1 MQFVYPVIFYLV
13 LGILLPALVIIA
25 LWARWQRQRDLRVF
39 GNQSL
44 VDQLIQDLSNTRR
57 VLKGL
62 ALLAGLFLL
71 GLSLAGPQYGV
82 KMVEVLRQGVDVIII
97 LDVSQSMLAEDVRPN
112 RLERAQQELGAF
124 IDHLGGDRVGI
135 IAFAGSAQVACPL
148 TTDYVA
154 AKMFL
159 NYLSPQSVS
168 VAGTELGTA
177 IRAGLEIFPEGSE
190 GYRVLVLLTDGEDH
204 DSKVIEAAQEAKAAG
219 VKILSIGFGSPGGEP
234 IPIRNAKGE
243 IVDYVKDKNGK
254 TVMSRLDEA
263 TLKKITDMTGG
274 VYLPAHHGSLEAKQI
289 VDLIA
294 QMRKREVTGGQYGAN
309 ENRYQYVLLPALL
322 LLLFAFWLPKR
333 KGSWLTIFLV
343 MLLLPQLAWAGTAE
357 EVNKGN
363 RKYKQGKYEE
373 ALEAYR
379 EAQIK
384 SPDEPKVNYNIGNSL
399 HQQERFD
406 EAEKSYQRALKSKH
420 EKMRAEILYNLGNT
434 YFASQKYQEAAKHYR
449 EALKLAPQDED
460 TIYNLAQTIQMLKNP
475 SSQQE
480 QQNKDDKQD
489 QKNQQQQSAGG
500 RKKEQDLK
508 DQDPRKS
515 KDESEPDQ
523 ADDKGEQKADS
534 GQEQNTPEEKEP
546 KKPRPGEMRPE
557 EAETILDAVR
567 EAEKDAHRKRMQKRQ
582 QQPEG
587 RRKATW

>member
-274 VYLPAHHGSLEAKQI
+274 ILTGASRQLRSQTNCGSYSANAKTGGDRRTI
-289 VDLIA
+289 
-294 QMRKREVTGGQYGAN
+294 RSKRESLSICT
-309 ENRYQYVLLPALL
+309 
-322 LLLFAFWLPKR
+322 FARVIIIAFC
-333 KGSWLTIFLV
+333 FLV
-343 MLLLPQLAWAGTAE
+343 TKPERFL
-357 EVNKGN
+357 
-363 RKYKQGKYEE
+363 
-373 ALEAYR
+373 
-379 EAQIK
+379 
-384 SPDEPKVNYNIGNSL
+384 VNYISGYAIITAISL
-399 HQQERFD
+399 GRHGR
-406 EAEKSYQRALKSKH
+406 
-420 EKMRAEILYNLGNT
+420 
-434 YFASQKYQEAAKHYR
+434 
-449 EALKLAPQDED
+449 
-460 TIYNLAQTIQMLKNP
+460 
-475 SSQQE
+475 
-480 QQNKDDKQD
+480 
-489 QKNQQQQSAGG
+489 GG
-500 RKKEQDLK
+500 
-508 DQDPRKS
+508 
-515 KDESEPDQ
+515 
-523 ADDKGEQKADS
+523 
-534 GQEQNTPEEKEP
+534 
-546 KKPRPGEMRPE
+546 
-557 EAETILDAVR
+557 
-567 EAEKDAHRKRMQKRQ
+567 
-582 QQPEG
+582 
-587 RRKATW
+587 